1 VSLLRPIRDTW
12 ATSVGVARERLR
24 VGGRRRILLDWVV
37 QAAVLLLVGNVIPGI
52 LVSSI
57 GAALFAAVVLGLL
70 NALVRPV
77 IILLTLPLNVVTVG
91 LLSLVVNA
99 MMLTLAAPL
108 VPGFEV
114 TSFAGAFAAALVI
127 TILTTL
133 ISIVISA
140 DRDDTFYAEL
150 ARRLSTRETP
160 RMTGGKGLLVVQI
173 DGLSAPILRNAIR
186 VGLTPR
192 MASWVRSGRY
202 RLVEWDCAPPSQ
214 TPSSQAGILHG
225 SNDDIPAF
233 RWYEK
238 ERGRLMVANRPPDAA
253 EIERRLSN
261 GRGLLAADGVS
272 VGNLF
277 SGDATRSLF
286 TMSSIAKGRA
296 ADVDA
301 FSLYFVDPAALIRT
315 IVLTISE
322 ALKEVLEAR
331 RQRALDIQPRVHRGA
346 AFAGMR
352 AVSNVL
358 LRDLNMTFLIH
369 AMGRGTPILYVDF
382 VDYDEL
388 AHHAGPERLESLRS
402 LTGVDQALASLERA
416 AASAPRQYS
425 IVVLSDH
432 GQSQGTTFRQRYGST
447 LDEVVRALMG
457 GDATA
462 VTPAA
467 EGEGW
472 GPVNVLLSEI
482 RARPGIT
489 GKVASKALGGRT
501 QDGAVE
507 VGRHAEPTTVT
518 KEAADVIV
526 GPSGNLANVY
536 FPAMPGRATLEEID
550 ERYPGLV
557 AGLAAHP
564 GIGFVVV
571 KTAAFGSVAI
581 GRAGVHNLADDRIDG
596 EDPLALFGPRAAD
609 HVRRIDAF
617 AHVGDLLINSSYDPE
632 LDEVAAFEELV
643 GSHGGFGGPQTRP
656 FVLAP
661 STLPFDEELL
671 VGSPA
676 VHRQLVRWADGL
688 GVGPESGATTS
699 ATVDAALP
707 KPRGIGAVAA
717 LSAVSALIE
726 LVIGVSALG
735 IGALALLEGVS
746 EIAGA
751 LVIGAVLTAL
761 GVAGLAVALGLWR
774 RRRWAW
780 MATLALQGIN
790 VIQVILVVTSSGLQ
804 GAIGLGLF
812 TVIVAP
818 LVFFYLTRPHV
829 AAAFGHRRSGG
840 RGPTSPAG

>member
-1 VSLLRPIRDTW
+1 MSLLRPIRETW
-12 ATSVGVARERLR
+12 STSVGVARERLR
-24 VGGRRRILLDWVV
+24 VGGRRRIVLDWIV
-37 QAAVLLLVGNVIPGI
+37 QAAVLLVVGNVVPGI
-52 LVSSI
+52 LVESI
-57 GAALFAAVVLGLL
+57 GAALFGAVVLGLL

-99 MMLTLAAPL
+99 MMLSLAAPL

-133 ISIVISA
+133 ISVVVSA
-140 DRDDTFYAEL
+140 NRDDTFYAEL
-150 ARRLSTRETP
+150 SRRLASVETP
-160 RMTGGKGLLVVQI
+160 RIAGGRGLLVVQI
-173 DGLSAPILRNAIR
+173 DGLGAPILRNAIR

-225 SNDDIPAF
+225 TNDDIPAF

-238 ERGRLMVANRPPDAA
+238 DRGRLMVANRPADAA
-253 EIERRLSN
+253 EIERRLSD
-261 GRGLLAADGVS
+261 GKGLLAADGTS
-272 VGNLF
+272 VANLF
-277 SGDATRSLF
+277 SGDAARSLF
-286 TMSSIAKGRA
+286 TMSTITTGRP

-301 FSLYFVDPAALIRT
+301 FSLYFVDPGAFVRT
-315 IVLTISE
+315 IVLTITE
-322 ALKEVLEAR
+322 AIKELVEAR
-331 RQRALDIQPRVHRGA
+331 RQRALDIQPRVHRGV

-369 AMGRGTPILYVDF
+369 AMGRGTPIMYVDF

-416 AASAPRQYS
+416 AAGAPREYE

-432 GQSQGTTFRQRYGST
+432 GQSQGATFRQRYGST
-447 LDEVVRALMG
+447 LDEVIRALMG
-457 GDATA
+457 GDVTA
-462 VTPAA
+462 VTTTR

-472 GPVNVLLSEI
+472 GPVNALLGEI
-482 RARPGIT
+482 RRRPGIA
-489 GKVASKALGGRT
+489 GRVASSALAGRT
-501 QDGAVE
+501 VDGAVE
-507 VGRHAEPTTVT
+507 VGRTTEPTTVAEGT
-518 KEAADVIV
+518 ADLIV

-536 FPAMPGRATLEEID
+536 FTAIPGRAPLEEID

-564 GIGFVVV
+564 GIGFVLV
-571 KTAAFGSVAI
+571 KTAALGSVAI
-581 GRAGVHNLADDRIDG
+581 GRAGVHHLADGRIDG
-596 EDPLALFGPRAAD
+596 EDPLAPFGPRTAD
-609 HVRRIDAF
+609 HLRRIDAF
-617 AHVGDLLINSSYDPE
+617 AHVGDLLLNSSYDAE

-661 STLPFDEELL
+661 STLPFDEEPL

-676 VHRQLVRWADGL
+676 VHRQLVRWADAL

-707 KPRGIGAVAA
+707 KPRGIGAIAALIA
-717 LSAVSALIE
+717 LSAVVE
-726 LVIGVSALG
+726 LMLGIGALG
-735 IGALALLEGVS
+735 IGALAALEGMP

-780 MATLALQGIN
+780 LAALVLQGIA
-790 VIQVILVVTSSGLQ
+790 VIQLILVLAAEGLA
-804 GAIGLGLF
+804 GALGLGLF
-812 TVIVAP
+812 TLVVTP

-829 AAAFGHRRSGG
+829 AAAFGRRDPPRRPG
-840 RGPTSPAG
+840 